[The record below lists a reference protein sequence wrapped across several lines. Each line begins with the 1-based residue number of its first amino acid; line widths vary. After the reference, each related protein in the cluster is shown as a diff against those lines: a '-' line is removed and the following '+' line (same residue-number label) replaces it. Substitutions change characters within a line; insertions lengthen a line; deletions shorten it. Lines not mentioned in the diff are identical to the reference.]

1 MKSQLGGLRR
11 KFMGNHLIT
20 TQYEGKSISSSEKEE
35 NIIHWVTFF

>member
-20 TQYEGKSISSSEKEE
+20 TEYEGQNISSKKEE

>member
-20 TQYEGKSISSSEKEE
+20 TEAQNNKITDRQKEDNVIE
-35 NIIHWVTFF
+35 WLTFY

>member
-11 KFMGNHLIT
+11 KFMSNHLIT
-20 TQYEGKSISSSEKEE
+20 TEYEGQDISSQKED